1 MGGWRKLLVVLLA
14 MAISTAVTLNEHQAT
29 VLVAAI
35 VAFNAGNALEHMAG
49 SKGVQNALAKVAA
62 ISQRVGSPDP
72 VVPGSETPE
81 SIDTDLRP

>member
-35 VAFNAGNALEHMAG
+35 VAFNAGNALEHIAG
-49 SKGVQNALAKVAA
+49 SKGVQSALAKVAA
-62 ISQRVGSPDP
+62 ISQRVGSGSPT
-72 VVPGSETPE
+72 VPGPE
-81 SIDTDLRP
+81 APGPTDSDLRP